1 MQSLPQSQQP
11 SIRADPSLSLNI
23 LRSFLRPS
31 IRFAPF
37 FLLQENTILLYRN
50 CCHHLLSRTIKS
62 GVWHSSRMVL
72 WSAICLSL
80 GNKTNTK
87 IKGNFNINSFLQS
100 RDWQMPRICSLSRYL
115 NTASDFARNYTGSPI
130 PSGLRGGGIPYNGL
144 HGKVVLKRGTFFRLQ
159 VCERVKESVISVCKR
174 AQMGYPIYFM
184 ALNSS
189 WKRSGNSLWKR
200 SGYRRSIFFTF
211 FSLSLLASPRKD
223 QVTVLIYN

>member
-115 NTASDFARNYTGSPI
+115 NTASDLHEIIQVLQYPRGWGVGVFPIMAHTGRLYSKEVPF
-130 PSGLRGGGIPYNGL
+130 LA
-144 HGKVVLKRGTFFRLQ
+144 FRYM
-159 VCERVKESVISVCKR
+159 K
-174 AQMGYPIYFM
+174 G
-184 ALNSS
+184 
-189 WKRSGNSLWKR
+189 
-200 SGYRRSIFFTF
+200 
-211 FSLSLLASPRKD
+211 
-223 QVTVLIYN
+223 

>member
-100 RDWQMPRICSLSRYL
+100 RDCQIPESVAWVDIWIQPVILHEIIQVLQYPRGWGVGVFPIM
-115 NTASDFARNYTGSPI
+115 AYTGRLYSKEVPFL
-130 PSGLRGGGIPYNGL
+130 G
-144 HGKVVLKRGTFFRLQ
+144 FRYM
-159 VCERVKESVISVCKR
+159 K
-174 AQMGYPIYFM
+174 G
-184 ALNSS
+184 
-189 WKRSGNSLWKR
+189 
-200 SGYRRSIFFTF
+200 
-211 FSLSLLASPRKD
+211 
-223 QVTVLIYN
+223 